1 MKISYF
7 VYKTICGMSVLFSR
21 KYSAYF
27 VKGVNYDYKRLTTL
41 AMGVAGMLI
50 KFSKITYAVANT
62 KTSRNGFC
70 SIHRIANSLSKGCL
84 V

>member
-7 VYKTICGMSVLFSR
+7 VYKTICVMSALFSR
-21 KYSAYF
+21 KYSPYF
-27 VKGVNYDYKRLTTL
+27 VKGVNYGHKRLTTL

-62 KTSRNGFC
+62 KTSRNGFS
-70 SIHRIANSLSKGCL
+70 SIHRIANSLSEICL